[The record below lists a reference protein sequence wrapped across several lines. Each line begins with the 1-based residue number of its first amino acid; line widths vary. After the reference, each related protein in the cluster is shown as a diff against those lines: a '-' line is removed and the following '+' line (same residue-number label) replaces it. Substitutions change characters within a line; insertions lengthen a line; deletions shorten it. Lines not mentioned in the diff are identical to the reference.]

1 MAQKSK
7 EILYLML
14 GTGTALST
22 IPCCA
27 RNAQLSIGQPVIAV
41 ARLPESSALGL
52 QFAPFATFTGGAG
65 NEEKK
70 NKNKVQDQLD
80 AAACI
85 AAEEKREILKEGA
98 SYGSLFW
105 LYIWFSLSLAP
116 SPVQW
121 QVRRGDC
128 APLCTGQY
136 SNTR

>member
-1 MAQKSK
+1 
-7 EILYLML
+7 ML

-22 IPCCA
+22 IPYCA

-41 ARLPESSALGL
+41 ARLPEPSALGL

-105 LYIWFSLSLAP
+105 LYIWFSLSRPFPLP
-116 SPVQW
+116 SKTW

>member
-1 MAQKSK
+1 
-7 EILYLML
+7 ML

-22 IPCCA
+22 IPYCA

-52 QFAPFATFTGGAG
+52 QFAPFATFTGGVG
-65 NEEKK
+65 NEEKKK

-116 SPVQW
+116 SPCPAKPGRYAAATVRHFVQDSIATRD
-121 QVRRGDC
+121 RR
-128 APLCTGQY
+128 
-136 SNTR
+136 